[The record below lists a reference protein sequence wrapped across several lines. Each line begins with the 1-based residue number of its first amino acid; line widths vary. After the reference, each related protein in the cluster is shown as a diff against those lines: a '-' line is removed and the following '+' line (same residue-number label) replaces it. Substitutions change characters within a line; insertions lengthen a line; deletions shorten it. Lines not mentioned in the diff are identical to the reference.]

1 MIKYS
6 IIIPHKNL
14 VYLLKRCLQSIPEK
28 DEIQI
33 IVVDYNSTPDNLSIL
48 KKYSRSNVELIYTDE
63 DRGAGHARN
72 IGLKYAKGK
81 WLLFCDADDYF
92 NENFLKYLNRYYDS
106 IYDVIFWGFKTVDS
120 DTGEIKPSRVIGYDK
135 AMNNNDIDY
144 FKYRFHGPWAKMIR
158 KTLVDNN
165 HITFDETICS
175 NDTFFSGKI
184 GFYSKKAIL
193 DSAQIYVTVVRQG
206 SLVHSMNVQT
216 LSTRIE
222 VSLKYNKFL
231 REIKYNKYRINMIS
245 LIYYL
250 RKIDKNMFFKYLKL
264 YYKQESIY
272 NISIDLSK
280 SISGLLRH
288 LFFSKSNMRKYIEIK
303 K

>member
-106 IYDVIFWGFKTVDS
+106 VYDVIFWGFKTVDS

-135 AMNNNDIDY
+135 PMNNNDIDY